1 MDVETS
7 AKHRRSISGTGY
19 ELNIPFG
26 RSVLQEFHAI
36 HRRRYATPIPIVSG
50 TRHGATTVVLKS
62 PQATLAPWSA
72 QKKGSR
78 PVRNER
84 ARAHLGREME
94 VAVHDRQDLVTG
106 RIYKG
111 PAVVTEYSATTVV
124 PETKKFRID
133 QAGNLIIVTR

>member
-1 MDVETS
+1 
-7 AKHRRSISGTGY
+7 
-19 ELNIPFG
+19 
-26 RSVLQEFHAI
+26 
-36 HRRRYATPIPIVSG
+36 
-50 TRHGATTVVLKS
+50 
-62 PQATLAPWSA
+62 
-72 QKKGSR
+72 
-78 PVRNER
+78 
-84 ARAHLGREME
+84 ME